1 MDCSMELTINKSFQK
16 AVEVHKLGKLEEA
29 ERLYKR
35 ILQAHP
41 KHPDTNH
48 SMGELFVGVGKVK
61 EALSF
66 FKVALEANPSRIE
79 FWLSYIDALIQLGRI
94 IDAKTVL
101 NQIKGEGASTK
112 AFDLLEQRL
121 NGKNEAHLVD
131 DSNAGAQNKTTT
143 NILDRLKLDQAIRLA
158 KKKIKEGW
166 PEDAKGIYQDILT
179 KFPKNKRAI
188 DGMSALLR
196 GAVGQVSKVQEP
208 SQYQQQQLIKLYK
221 HGQHQEALDTAKQ
234 LLLTFRS

>member
-48 SMGELFVGVGKVK
+48 SMGELSAGVGKVK

-94 IDAKTVL
+94 IDAKTVMFTFFMP
-101 NQIKGEGASTK
+101 ITK
-112 AFDLLEQRL
+112 
-121 NGKNEAHLVD
+121 V
-131 DSNAGAQNKTTT
+131 
-143 NILDRLKLDQAIRLA
+143 
-158 KKKIKEGW
+158 
-166 PEDAKGIYQDILT
+166 
-179 KFPKNKRAI
+179 
-188 DGMSALLR
+188 
-196 GAVGQVSKVQEP
+196 
-208 SQYQQQQLIKLYK
+208 
-221 HGQHQEALDTAKQ
+221 
-234 LLLTFRS
+234 